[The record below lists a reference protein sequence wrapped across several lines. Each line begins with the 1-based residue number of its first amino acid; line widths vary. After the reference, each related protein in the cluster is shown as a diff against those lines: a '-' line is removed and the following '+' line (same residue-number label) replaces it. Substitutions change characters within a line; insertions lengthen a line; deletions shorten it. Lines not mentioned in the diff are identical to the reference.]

1 MQSQLN
7 GINVADLTQFVEQV
21 RSDPHAGLAQFDVET
36 TWHGGTRTQAKVC
49 DSKIGSAQIARP
61 FLIDAD
67 EPEELLGK
75 NTAPNPQELLLA
87 ALNACMSVGYV
98 ANAAAMGIEINA
110 LKIRSYGTL
119 DLRGFLGLDENVNL
133 GYDAIQYVVDIAS
146 SAPKEKLEK
155 LHAIVQK
162 TSPNFHNMAR
172 TIAMRAVLNIS
183 QPQELN

>member
-1 MQSQLN
+1 MQSKFN

-21 RSDPHAGLAQFDVET
+21 GADKHAGLARFEVET
-36 TWHGGTRTQAKVC
+36 IWQGGTRTQAKVC
-49 DSKIGSAQIARP
+49 DSQLGSTRIARD

-67 EPEELLGK
+67 EPDELLGQ

-98 ANAAAMGIEINA
+98 ANAAAMGVEINA
-110 LKIRSYGTL
+110 LKIRSHGTL
-119 DLRGFLGLDENVNL
+119 DLRGFLGLDERINP
-133 GYDAIQYVVDIAS
+133 GYDAIQYIVDIAS
-146 SAPKEKLEK
+146 SAQKEKLEK

-172 TIAMRAVLNIS
+172 AISMHAVLNVS
-183 QPQELN
+183 QPS